1 MASTAQHKR
10 AEGGEKKYSI
20 PLHCLRCSHETQK
33 CATRGGEKKGR
44 TKTFTKQANRTAYD
58 LTDSLI
64 SEINV
69 NNAGYKSKEK
79 NTNNNQL

>member
-33 CATRGGEKKGR
+33 CATRGGEKKEEQ
-44 TKTFTKQANRTAYD
+44 KLLQNKQTERPMT
-58 LTDSLI
+58 LQTH
-64 SEINV
+64 
-69 NNAGYKSKEK
+69 
-79 NTNNNQL
+79 